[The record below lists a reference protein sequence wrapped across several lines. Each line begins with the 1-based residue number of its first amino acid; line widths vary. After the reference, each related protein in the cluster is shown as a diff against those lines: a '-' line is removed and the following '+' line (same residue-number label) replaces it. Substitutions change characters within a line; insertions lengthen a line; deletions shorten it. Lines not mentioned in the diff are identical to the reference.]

1 MSVPKGVIREYEP
14 SYRHQRIDQI
24 EVGTV
29 LTLVGV
35 NEDQVFMSFES
46 FYDKI
51 FLPLSTS
58 NRNLAFDVIVRVR
71 KKK

>member
-1 MSVPKGVIREYEP
+1 MVRRMSGWSTREQDEHDTEMIKDLIY
-14 SYRHQRIDQI
+14 SI
-24 EVGTV
+24 
-29 LTLVGV
+29 VGV